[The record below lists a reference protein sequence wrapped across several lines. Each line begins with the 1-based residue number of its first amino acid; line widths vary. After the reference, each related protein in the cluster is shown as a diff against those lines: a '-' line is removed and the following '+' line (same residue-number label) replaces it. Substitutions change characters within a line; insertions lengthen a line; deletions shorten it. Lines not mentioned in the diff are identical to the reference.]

1 MKSLIACSI
10 FLLMLF
16 PSRVMSTPAQESKGE
31 LVKVTYDEQ
40 KDVTQVSLN
49 PIILISRKH
58 EELRLGAVT
67 AYQGKVKVVPRE
79 IALVFV
85 SLTSTDS
92 NKYEAARKLTVVIDG
107 QRLPIGETKRS
118 KQTQNGL
125 FIETL
130 LVNMPTETFLRM
142 GKAKQVSLKLGFT
155 EVALTPANIVT
166 LRAAGS
172 YMTE

>member
-16 PSRVMSTPAQESKGE
+16 PSRVMSAPAQESKGE

-58 EELRLGAVT
+58 EELRLGAIT

-92 NKYEAARKLTVVIDG
+92 NKYESARKLTVVIDG

-130 LVNMPTETFLRM
+130 VVNMATETFLRM
-142 GKAKQVSLKLGFT
+142 GKAKEVSLKLGFT